1 MWLILSKILPTL
13 VLPLG
18 LACVLLSITL
28 LLKDPRRLKQLS
40 FGALLILFIGGNE
53 YVSTA
58 LVRSLEWRYLPP
70 QQPPHA
76 AVIVLLTGDTAAA
89 NPPRPLPLTGER
101 SFYAAHLYH
110 QGAAPRIL
118 ISGGNVQFNS
128 SEPTPSAAVTVA
140 QILQMLDV
148 PPQDILLESDSQN
161 TAENARFTKAIL
173 APMGITRILL
183 VTSAQ
188 HMPRAVGLFR
198 TQGFEVIPMPTGYQ
212 VSARDWD
219 ELLHPPTFAAFLLDL
234 FPTAENLAE
243 TTGALREYLGLWVYT
258 LRGEITP

>member
-18 LACVLLSITL
+18 LACVLLSLNL

-40 FGALLILFIGGNE
+40 IGALLILLLGGNE

-70 QQPPHA
+70 EQLPHA
-76 AVIVLLTGDTAAA
+76 PVIVLLTGDTAPA
-89 NPPRPLPLTGER
+89 NPPRLLPLTGER

-110 QGAAPRIL
+110 QGAAAHIL
-118 ISGGNVQFNS
+118 VSGGNVQFNS
-128 SEPTPSAAVTVA
+128 NETTPSAVTVA

-148 PPQDILLESDSQN
+148 PPQDILLESNSQN
-161 TAENARFTKAIL
+161 TAENARFTRAIL
-173 APMGITRILL
+173 EPMGIRRILL

-198 TQGFEVIPMPTGYQ
+198 AQGFEVIPMPTGHQ
-212 VSARDWD
+212 VTTRDW
-219 ELLHPPTFAAFLLDL
+219 EALLHPPTFAAFLLNL
-234 FPTAENLAE
+234 LPSAENLAG
-243 TTGALREYLGLWVYT
+243 TSGALREYLGLWVYT
-258 LRGEITP
+258 LRGEIVP